1 MKTKKSQLERRIKL
15 LRIGLILNI
24 LLVLI
29 SIWQLFFES
38 PDNFKKTTH
47 WFVLILWTV
56 VGILI
61 WFQLKAVKKELIKE
75 SQIEESPLINSGVK
89 VSIYI

>member
-1 MKTKKSQLERRIKL
+1 MKTKKSLLEKRIKF

-24 LLVLI
+24 FLVLI
-29 SIWQLFFES
+29 SIWQLYFES
-38 PDNFKKTTH
+38 PDNFRKPSH

-61 WFQLKAVKKELIKE
+61 WFQLKAVKKELKKE
-75 SQIEESPLINSGVK
+75 SPVENNLS
-89 VSIYI
+89 